1 MEQRSEEWFQARL
14 GKVTASNI
22 DNVVVKVKNGESTY
36 KRKYRIQ
43 LITELLTNKNVPV
56 FVNDAMRWGT
66 EHEDEARDL
75 YIEKKELLK
84 GVDVTEIGFIDHPTV
99 NMSGASPDGLVGLNG
114 LIEIKCPTPT
124 THTEILMTRKIPSK
138 WAHQMQ
144 WQMACMPERE
154 WCDFVCY
161 HPHFHGEQKMLIV
174 RVERDDDLITR
185 LEKDVQDFVTE
196 VQDSVKFIK
205 ESN

>member
-43 LITELLTNKNVPV
+43 LITELLTNKNVSV
-56 FVNDAMRWGT
+56 FVNDAMRWGI

-75 YIEKKELLK
+75 YIDKKELLK
-84 GVDVTEIGFIDHPTV
+84 GVDVTEIGFI
-99 NMSGASPDGLVGLNG
+99 GLNG

-138 WAHQMQ
+138 WVHQMQ

>member
-1 MEQRSEEWFQARL
+1 MEQRSKEWFQARL
-14 GKVTASNI
+14 SKVTASNI
-22 DNVVVKVKNGESTY
+22 DNVIVKVKNGESTY
-36 KRKYRIQ
+36 KRKYRMQ
-43 LITELLTNKNVPV
+43 LITEALTNKNVPV

-66 EHEDEARDL
+66 DHEDEARDL
-75 YIEKKELLK
+75 YIDKKGLLK
-84 GVDVTEIGFIDHPTV
+84 GEDVTELGFVDHPTV

-124 THTEILMTRKIPSK
+124 THTELLMTRNIPKK
-138 WAHQMQ
+138 WIYQMQ

-161 HPHFHGEQKMLIV
+161 HPHFDGEQKMLII
-174 RVERDDDLITR
+174 RVERDGDLITR
-185 LEKDVQDFVTE
+185 LERDVQDFVTE

-205 ESN
+205 ENN

>member
-66 EHEDEARDL
+66 DHEDEARDL
-75 YIEKKELLK
+75 YIC
-84 GVDVTEIGFIDHPTV
+84 
-99 NMSGASPDGLVGLNG
+99 LVLV
-114 LIEIKCPTPT
+114 
-124 THTEILMTRKIPSK
+124 LM
-138 WAHQMQ
+138 
-144 WQMACMPERE
+144 
-154 WCDFVCY
+154 D
-161 HPHFHGEQKMLIV
+161 
-174 RVERDDDLITR
+174 
-185 LEKDVQDFVTE
+185 
-196 VQDSVKFIK
+196 
-205 ESN
+205 

>member
-22 DNVVVKVKNGESTY
+22 DNVIVKVKNGESTY

-43 LITELLTNKNVPV
+43 LITELLTKKNVPV

-75 YIEKKELLK
+75 YIEKKKLLK

-138 WAHQMQ
+138 WVHQMQ
-144 WQMACMPERE
+144 WQMACMPERK

-196 VQDSVKFIK
+196 VEDSVKFIK